1 MKKTLLFLLVLA
13 AAFSVAYAA
22 SSASVGSVTA
32 AFTDNE
38 GNALS
43 EELPGTFAAST
54 GAAQPLTWT
63 VEISGYG
70 DFSFVLRENG
80 VDARLSGMQTAAS
93 TYEVVISSKL
103 GFSFP
108 YTARVIRNGST
119 YNGLKFTMGEEF
131 GYLSEFG
138 AVGIVI
144 TGNGCTYDLG
154 SVDLSGA
161 LGVLYPVPEG
171 SVGFVFYDKGEYS
184 DGWRYL
190 EAAPADLK
198 LVNGVPTVDG
208 KTPGYDSGEDE
219 FVFGFYRTSAD
230 GKNLFVNGETLYNYV
245 DCTDKEVGSGMR
257 NTELLVKAM
266 GDSAYEQVTGGKT
279 TAIYAAKVCA
289 DLVYT
294 DEDGNVID
302 GWVLPSR
309 DELNLMY
316 TVLKQKQ
323 TGNFPD
329 TYYDDYWSSTEY
341 VMFPNTAWYQFFTD
355 GDTYDGNRDYYFR
368 VRPVR
373 AF

>member
-13 AAFSVAYAA
+13 MT
-22 SSASVGSVTA
+22 VTA
-32 AFTDNE
+32 AFAVTVAFSDNN
-38 GNALS
+38 GTALS
-43 EELPGTFAAST
+43 EEMPGTFST
-54 GAAQPLTWT
+54 GAVGGLPLTWT
-63 VEISGYG
+63 VEISTYG
-70 DFSFVLRENG
+70 DFSFVLKENG
-80 VDARLSGMQTAAS
+80 VDAKLSGMQTVAS

-131 GYLSEFG
+131 DYLSEFG
-138 AVGIVI
+138 TVEIVI

-154 SVDLSGA
+154 SVDLSAA
-161 LGVLYPVPEG
+161 LAALYPIPEG

-198 LVNGVPTVDG
+198 LVNGVPTVDEN
-208 KTPGYDSGEDE
+208 TPGYDKGEDE
-219 FVFGFYRTSAD
+219 FLFGYYRTSAD
-230 GKNLFVNGETLYNYV
+230 GKNLFVNGDTLYYYL
-245 DCTDKEVGSGMR
+245 DCTDKEVGTGMR
-257 NTELLVKAM
+257 NTELLVNAM
-266 GDSAYEQVTGGKT
+266 GDAAYEQVTGSKT
-279 TAIYAAKVCA
+279 TALYAAKVCA
-289 DLVYT
+289 DLVYV
-294 DEDGNVID
+294 DGEGNVID
-302 GWVLPSR
+302 GWFLPSR
-309 DELNLMY
+309 EELALMF
-316 TVLKQKQ
+316 TVLKQKK

-329 TYYDDYWSSTEY
+329 TYYDDYWSSSEY
-341 VMFPNTAWYQFFTD
+341 VMFPNTAWYQYFTD